1 MSDDDLIRQFRKKP
15 VVIEAVQWTG
25 DNLNAVMTFCA
36 GDATYE
42 LMAKGNAEL
51 VIGTLEDGAEFEARH
66 VASRGDWIIK
76 GVKGEFYPC
85 KPDIFDATYEDAT
98 YEDAALPAV
107 TGPRPKDG
115 WNVMQFGQVGWHVVQ
130 SADGW
135 TVSRLFGPEI
145 LSRDDEGFSPFGPNH
160 VANSD
165 GGRSAAEA
173 PADPQIATLQ
183 AEQAGLVEVLQGLM
197 STVDTWAETCPGS
210 DDEVAATGP
219 ISEAAEK
226 ARALLAELGETK

>member
-85 KPDIFDATYEDAT
+85 KPDIFDATYEDA
-98 YEDAALPAV
+98 AL
-107 TGPRPKDG
+107 
-115 WNVMQFGQVGWHVVQ
+115 
-130 SADGW
+130 
-135 TVSRLFGPEI
+135 
-145 LSRDDEGFSPFGPNH
+145 
-160 VANSD
+160 
-165 GGRSAAEA
+165 
-173 PADPQIATLQ
+173 PADPQIAKLQ
-183 AEQAGLVEVLQGLM
+183 AERARLVETLQGLADEPTIDEM
-197 STVDTWAETCPGS
+197 PGGEFSSDRAEWHRGY
-210 DDEVAATGP
+210 DAAVRH
-219 ISEAAEK
+219 